1 MKEIRWGM
9 IGCGDVTEVKS
20 GPAFNKA
27 RGSRLVA
34 VMRRDEE
41 KVKDYAERHGVPKWY
56 TDAEELINDEEVDAV
71 YIATPPSSHALY
83 TIMAANAGK
92 PVYVEKPMAMTLSQC
107 GEMVNVCKDADV
119 PLFVAYYRRML
130 PSFLK
135 VKEIVESGTIGEVR
149 GVNIR
154 LYWAPKPEDIKGDP
168 NNWRVK
174 KSISGGGYFHDLA
187 SHQFDF
193 LDYVLG
199 PIANAGG
206 INHNQA
212 GFYNA
217 PDITTAAFNF
227 ESGVVGS
234 GIWCFTADK
243 SSQIDMTE
251 IIGSKGTVK
260 FPSFDLSKPVMLTSS
275 SGNEGF
281 RFDNPEHIQ
290 QPLIQSIVDELNGGA
305 PCPSKGESAMRT
317 SNVLDLIT
325 A

>member
-20 GPAFNKA
+20 GPAFSKA
-27 RGSRLVA
+27 RNSRLVA

-56 TDAEELINDEEVDAV
+56 TDAEALINDEEIDAI

-135 VKEIVESGTIGEVR
+135 VKEIVESGIIGEVR

-154 LYWAPKPEDIKGDP
+154 LYWAPKPGDIKGDP

-305 PCPSKGESAMRT
+305 PSPSKGESAMRT